1 MGGVVRIFK
10 SLTSGRADPPPIQW
24 KDKAGVAAPPV
35 VQDLGNKAMKEVV
48 TGKSV
53 IGNDVLAPEVEAP
66 PEQATLLKKKK
77 KGRYST
83 LLTGEKGALGAP
95 DIERKSLLGS

>member
-10 SLTSGRADPPPIQW
+10 SLTSGRVDPPPMQW
-24 KDKAGVAAPPV
+24 KDPAGAAAPAV

-53 IGNDVLAPEVEAP
+53 IENEVEAP
-66 PEQATLLKKKK
+66 PTAEETLLKKKK
-77 KGRYST
+77 QGRYST
-83 LLTGEKGALGAP
+83 LLTGGKGALGSP
-95 DIERKSLLGS
+95 DIEKKSLLGS